1 MFGQGFNS
9 GFFAGPPCFTD
20 TTDIFKDNSGVAL
33 YTLDYDASDSGD
45 ATGKFGEAAIFNG
58 SSSNISIPTLGG
70 SFYDNDFSISLW
82 VNLNSLGGTST
93 AYLFSGAGSRDVF
106 INFNSGNS

>member
-93 AYLFSGAGSRDVF
+93 A
-106 INFNSGNS
+106 